1 MARAARGKRAAG
13 DHRLSFRAAKGADEE
28 LSALIA
34 SFRPSLTPKEVLHAG
49 AFGGT
54 YFRDIYSSV
63 TGKNYKDAWKD
74 LPKSWLRGLDVKRQL
89 ARDWE
94 DYDASVNKYGVKCGN
109 TLEDWEN
116 AGWMHPQDPY
126 GWFQWYCRFFEGRRT
141 DDDARQI
148 KRWLKVCGPS
158 GRWKAN
164 LIAKCVKANRSYND
178 PKVSPVVRQSLLH
191 WAYELTLKDFR
202 EKQPAI
208 LAGGGAPYLPK
219 EELFEVHQRAARE

>member
-1 MARAARGKRAAG
+1 MV
-13 DHRLSFRAAKGADEE
+13 E
-28 LSALIA
+28 AL
-34 SFRPSLTPKEVLHAG
+34 R
-49 AFGGT
+49 
-54 YFRDIYSSV
+54 
-63 TGKNYKDAWKD
+63 
-74 LPKSWLRGLDVKRQL
+74 
-89 ARDWE
+89 
-94 DYDASVNKYGVKCGN
+94 KCGERSSYD
-109 TLEDWEN
+109 TLKRIQRPIRADWEN

-141 DDDARQI
+141 EDDARQI

-164 LIAKCVKANRSYND
+164 LIAKCVKANRAYND

-219 EELFEVHQRAARE
+219 EELFEVHQRAAREARRGLKRPAARS